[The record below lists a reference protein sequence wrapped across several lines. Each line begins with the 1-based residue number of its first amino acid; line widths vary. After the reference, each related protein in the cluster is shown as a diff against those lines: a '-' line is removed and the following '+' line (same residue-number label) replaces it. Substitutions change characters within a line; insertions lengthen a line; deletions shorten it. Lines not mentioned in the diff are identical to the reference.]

1 MIVRYIEIRDVIEH
15 LPLLA
20 EKKERK
26 KDSLLSSCNVET
38 QRATNGVITFAS
50 SSLF

>member
-1 MIVRYIEIRDVIEH
+1 MMIRYIEFRNVIEH

-20 EKKERK
+20 EKKEQKEDR
-26 KDSLLSSCNVET
+26 LSSCNVDA
-38 QRATNGVITFAS
+38 QWATENIVIVAS